1 MPRHRLRQVEVVRTS
16 VDGVASDPD
25 PASGPDNPGRFR
37 FAWRTLPMRFTPL
50 PSRRSLV
57 VACLAVGSLILTAR

>member
-1 MPRHRLRQVEVVRTS
+1 
-16 VDGVASDPD
+16 
-25 PASGPDNPGRFR
+25 
-37 FAWRTLPMRFTPL
+37 MRFTPL